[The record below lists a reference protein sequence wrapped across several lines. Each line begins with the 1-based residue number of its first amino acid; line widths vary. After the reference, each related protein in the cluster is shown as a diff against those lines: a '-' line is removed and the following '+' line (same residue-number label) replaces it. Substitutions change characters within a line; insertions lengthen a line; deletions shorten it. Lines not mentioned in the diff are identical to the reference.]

1 MARFDIGSIS
11 LWVSPVSI
19 MKCFVGIGWAATGS
33 EAELREYSIFCDEF
47 LPFLISQDNEMP
59 IDDFCKISIR
69 KIDEIMENRNL
80 ESNLVTQFSQK
91 LKNILKDQKNRENA
105 RLYAFR
111 HTIWLTAWMN
121 SPFGKIGNRAAQKVE
136 KWGVQPLHEALGAA
150 ASFGNAIFGKFVPS
164 LQAVCVQLDVI
175 YQNECSELQFI
186 ETLLHEEIHAV
197 IHTRMDE
204 DETRYELAWLN
215 ELAAVLTSQFAIES
229 AARELQDMKIIEQV
243 ERCLNYMRRRQQY
256 GTLADAVLRDT
267 ENPLI
272 AWRAWER
279 IFDLPQE
286 KKRNYARNSVIT
298 PILHEL
304 GWNVEFPYTY
314 GNKYV
319 TVYV

>member
-19 MKCFVGIGWAATGS
+19 MKCFVGIGWVATGS
-33 EAELREYSIFCDEF
+33 EAEIREYSIFCDEF
-47 LPFLISQDNEMP
+47 LPFLISQDNELP

-69 KIDEIMENRNL
+69 KIDEIMENRHL
-80 ESNLVTQFSQK
+80 ESNLVTRFSQR
-91 LKNILKDQKNRENA
+91 LKNTLKNQKNRENA
-105 RLYAFR
+105 CLYAFR
-111 HTIWLTAWMN
+111 YTIWLTAWMN
-121 SPFGKIGNRAAQKVE
+121 SPFGKIGNQAAQQIE
-136 KWGVQPLHEALGAA
+136 KWGVQPLYEALGAA
-150 ASFGNAIFGKFVPS
+150 ASFGNAVFGKFVPS

-197 IHTRMDE
+197 IHARMGE

-229 AARELQDMKIIEQV
+229 AARELQDGKISEQV
-243 ERCLNYMRRRQQY
+243 ERCLNRMRSRQQY
-256 GTLADAVLRDT
+256 GTLADAVLRGT
-267 ENPLI
+267 ENHLI
-272 AWRAWER
+272 VWRAWER

-298 PILHEL
+298 PILHEV
-304 GWNVEFPYTY
+304 GWNVEFPYMY
-314 GNKYV
+314 DNKYV